1 MKIVII
7 GDKLFIHHILK
18 QFKKFLPTRKN
29 NFWEKMLSNLF
40 RKKQNEEN
48 EYL

>member
-1 MKIVII
+1 MKIVIS

-18 QFKKFLPTRKN
+18 QSKKFLPTMKN
-29 NFWEKMLSNLF
+29 NFWEKMLGNLF